1 MNNHIV
7 TEPTG
12 LMKKIAL
19 EALKGH
25 WKEMFIAVGIYTLL
39 TGYVQAILNL
49 IFPRYETIELFG
61 QQFQY
66 NTSFVGSLYEVV
78 LTGAFMYGIAL
89 FMLTFF
95 RTKRTD
101 NKLLFEGF
109 SMLGKTILLQIVMTI
124 FIFLWTLLFIVPGII
139 AAIRYSMAFYILA
152 DHPEYTVTQ
161 CINESKARM
170 RGNCGKYFVLIL
182 SFIGWGIVASL
193 AQSLIEA
200 PFAGGSLV
208 IGDLIGLIPLIFLYV
223 YVRTTETVFYELL
236 TENLVV
242 MVPDQH
248 VQDQGVNPGN
258 MVNANYEIHEE
269 TASHKEPAPEA
280 APAAEEAPKASPE
293 AEAFMGKVSD
303 IADSAG
309 DIVSDAADKI
319 ADIQDTLGD
328 KIGDKIDDIVP
339 DTLDEKIDSILPD
352 DYKAAEGAPDVPV
365 QVYEAKAEDI
375 VAEAASAAEAVTEA
389 AEVSAVDDI
398 PSAEDIVGETPDEFV
413 NDTPE
418 PAEAADAEKI
428 DE

>member
-1 MNNHIV
+1 MNTHIV
-7 TEPTG
+7 TEPSS
-12 LMKKIAL
+12 LIRKIARD
-19 EALKGH
+19 ALKNH
-25 WKEMFIAVGIYTLL
+25 WKDMFLGIAIYTLL
-39 TGYVQAILNL
+39 TGYVSSILSFV
-49 IFPRYETIELFG
+49 FPRYETIDIYG
-61 QQFQY
+61 QSISY
-66 NTSFVGSLYEVV
+66 NTSFVGFLYEV
-78 LTGAFMYGIAL
+78 LLIGAFMYGLAL

-109 SMLGKTILLQIVMTI
+109 SMLGKTILLQIVTTV
-124 FIFLWTLLFIVPGII
+124 FIFLWSLLFVIPGII

-208 IGDLIGLIPLIFLYV
+208 IGNLIGLIPLIFLYV
-223 YVRTTETVFYELL
+223 YVRTTETVFFELL

-375 VAEAASAAEAVTEA
+375 V
-389 AEVSAVDDI
+389 
-398 PSAEDIVGETPDEFV
+398 GETPDEFV

>member
-1 MNNHIV
+1 MFNERILKMNNHIV

-25 WKEMFIAVGIYTLL
+25 WKEMFIGVGIYTLL
-39 TGYVQAILNL
+39 TGYVQSILNL
-49 IFPRYETIELFG
+49 IFPRYETIELYG

-66 NTSFVGSLYEVV
+66 NVSFVGSLYEVV

-152 DHPEYTVTQ
+152 DHPEYSITQ

-170 RGNCGKYFVLIL
+170 RGNCGKYFVMIL

-200 PFAGGSLV
+200 PFAGGSLI
-208 IGDLIGLIPLIFLYV
+208 IGNLIGLIPLIFLYV

-293 AEAFMGKVSD
+293 AQAFMGKVSD

-328 KIGDKIDDIVP
+328 KISDKIDDIVP

-375 VAEAASAAEAVTEA
+375 V
-389 AEVSAVDDI
+389 
-398 PSAEDIVGETPDEFV
+398 GETPDEFV